1 MVTLRAG
8 LARSTLRP
16 ERGAYLIGYGNRW
29 RGSTGVRDDLCVTAL
44 VLEET
49 RPGEAP
55 RRAALLAFDLLC
67 LHEDVVGRIR
77 ARLAGLGLPPEAVM
91 VACSHTHHA
100 PVAHPG
106 SRLAWRRRRWIDQVV
121 DAAGAAT
128 ARAAA
133 ALAPVELASGRGETR
148 IAVNRRERRPDGS
161 ISIGVDPDGFVD
173 RGLRLIALRAPGGA
187 LRGTLLHL
195 ACHPTVL
202 GPANREA
209 TSEWPGVAR
218 RAIEAATGAPCLFL
232 QGATADLNPAHG
244 WGADDEAA
252 LERIG
257 RNVADAGLALLAGG
271 LEPLR
276 ATPLAADRAELAIPV
291 VPRLRPDGRPES
303 YRETASRRLG
313 IPRPL
318 VDPLLAYAY
327 PWRPR
332 LRREGG
338 GLVFPMEIQALR
350 AGDLVLV
357 ACAAEVFSEIGA
369 AVTRNSP
376 FAATLL
382 LGVTNGCVG
391 YLPTAAACAAG
402 GYEVEEALLA
412 YRVSG
417 TFAPE
422 TEALVTDRCRELLR
436 SLRAPAA

>member
-1 MVTLRAG
+1 MATLRAG

-16 ERGAYLIGYGNRW
+16 ERRAYLIGYGNRW

-44 VLEET
+44 VLEEAG
-49 RPGEAP
+49 PGEAP

-67 LHEDVVGRIR
+67 LHEDVVARIR

-106 SRLAWRRRRWIDQVV
+106 SRLAWRRRRWIEHVV
-121 DAAGAAT
+121 EAAGAAA

-133 ALAPVELASGRGETR
+133 ALAPVELAAARGETR
-148 IAVNRRERRPDGS
+148 IAVNRRERRADGS
-161 ISIGVDPDGFVD
+161 VTIGVDPDGFVD
-173 RGLRLIALRAPGGA
+173 RSLHLVALRAPDGA

-202 GPANREA
+202 GPGNREA

-218 RAIEAATGAPCLFL
+218 RALEAATGAPCLFL
-232 QGATADLNPAHG
+232 QGATADLNPAHA

-252 LERIG
+252 LERVG
-257 RNVADAGLALLAGG
+257 RSVADAGIALLGG
-271 LEPLR
+271 ALEPLA
-276 ATPLAADRAELAIPV
+276 ATPLATERGELAIPV
-291 VPRLRPDGRPES
+291 VPRRRPDGRLES

-332 LRREGG
+332 LRRAAG
-338 GLVFPMEIQALR
+338 GLVFPMELQALR
-350 AGDLVLV
+350 AGELALVG
-357 ACAAEVFSEIGA
+357 CAAEVFSEIGA
-369 AVTRNSP
+369 AVTRSSP
-376 FAATLL
+376 FSATLF
-382 LGVTNGCVG
+382 LGLANGCVG

-417 TFAPE
+417 TFAPD
-422 TEALVTDRCRELLR
+422 TEALVTDRCRGLLR